1 MKIKN
6 ILKRSGV
13 LACLAGLGA
22 GPLGISSASASAG
35 AGLIISE
42 FLANPSSSPDSPREF
57 IELVATQDIDF
68 SVTPYCVVFC
78 SNGSAGEDGW
88 IGGGQKNYGVYI
100 TGGTV
105 HQNDVVFF
113 GGAGMV
119 GPRTEICQ
127 NKTGPAHSGAF
138 LTAKKTT
145 HRGRGRE
152 GG

>member
-57 IELVATQDIDF
+57 VELVATQDIDF

-88 IGGGQKNYGVYI
+88 IGGGHNSYGVNI
-100 TGGTV
+100 TGWNLYPD
-105 HQNDVVFF
+105 H
-113 GGAGMV
+113 
-119 GPRTEICQ
+119 I
-127 NKTGPAHSGAF
+127 AF
-138 LTAKKTT
+138 
-145 HRGRGRE
+145 
-152 GG
+152 